1 MKRITVNYFCFL
13 IAGLAF
19 VLINGCN
26 KKDSLPIPEFPDFY
40 GSISI
45 PQAANSPVNASL
57 LIGGG
62 DTSFQF
68 QVLAVGDHSEG
79 HDRDINVTIQAMPQL
94 VDSFN
99 AKNNTNYTIMPQG
112 SYELDSGNAVI
123 KAQKSQSNNVTLK
136 LSPKNI
142 TGGNT
147 YLLPVGITAMDNPA
161 FVINSMSKTLFFI
174 VKVSDHSAKMVLQ
187 LENIGDN
194 PFSCFKMGNNLI
206 TFSYGTGDGVMR
218 KYSYDSSAVKFSPGA
233 VITNTF
239 ISSYNYASFSAF
251 IPISS
256 SYIIIRYSGDG
267 LYGLDAN
274 NIDNNSVS
282 FTNSISAFAFGY
294 TGYDRM
300 IPYKGS
306 ILGLTLASNGL
317 LDNHIVDTATAGVLS
332 VSGQGPD
339 LGSGWGIYS
348 QIIPYTD
355 GLLCV
360 TSSGDLY
367 YYPVSTDFKVSPAK
381 KVGTGWNKYKKIVP
395 FGNDLLGIDANNVV
409 YRYSFNINE
418 EWDIK

>member
-1 MKRITVNYFCFL
+1 MKRITVNPFCFL

-26 KKDSLPIPEFPDFY
+26 KSDSLTIPEFPEFY

-45 PQAANSPVNASL
+45 PQAANNLVNLPL

-79 HDRDINVTIQAMPQL
+79 HNKDINVTIQAMPQL

-99 AKNNTNYTIMPQG
+99 AKNNTNYIIMPQG
-112 SYELDSGNAVI
+112 SYELDSGDAVI
-123 KAQKSQSNNVTLK
+123 KAQESQSNDVTLK
-136 LSPKNI
+136 LSPNNV

-187 LENIGDN
+187 LENIDNN
-194 PFSCFKMGNNLI
+194 PFSCFKLGNNLI
-206 TFSYGTGDGVMR
+206 TVSYGTGDGVMR
-218 KYSYDSSAVKFSPGA
+218 KYSYNSSAVKFNPGE
-233 VITNTF
+233 VIGNAS
-239 ISSYNYASFSAF
+239 IPGYNYASFNAF

-256 SYIIIRYSGDG
+256 SNIIIRYSGDG

-282 FTNSISAFAFGY
+282 FTNSIGAFAFGY
-294 TGYDRM
+294 TGYDMM

-306 ILGLTLASNGL
+306 IIGLSIASNGL
-317 LDNHIVDTATAGVLS
+317 LDNHIVDTSTAGVLS

-348 QIIPYTD
+348 QIIPYAD

-360 TSSGDLY
+360 TSAGDLY
-367 YYPVSTDFKVSPAK
+367 YYPVSTDFKVSTAK
-381 KVGTGWNKYKKIVP
+381 RIGTGWDKYKKMVS
-395 FGNDLLGIDANNVV
+395 FGNDLLGIDANNDV
-409 YRYSFNINE
+409 YHYSFNVNE
-418 EWDIK
+418 EWDLK